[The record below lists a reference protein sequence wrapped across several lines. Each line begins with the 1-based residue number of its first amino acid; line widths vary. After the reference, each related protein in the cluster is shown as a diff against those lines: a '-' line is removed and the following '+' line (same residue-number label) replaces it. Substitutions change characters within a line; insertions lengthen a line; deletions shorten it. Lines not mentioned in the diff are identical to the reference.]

1 MNAHSTRFGLN
12 LVFGGSVAQT
22 VEEAKRAAGVGFGV
36 VLVGVAAAADLAD
49 QSQALGMWE
58 ERLPDQLIDHP
69 RPVVLGGV
77 DVVDA
82 SVDGRAQHR
91 KRFIAVSGLAAVAG
105 CQLHGA
111 VPVARRYQ

>member
-58 ERLPDQLIDHP
+58 ERLPDQLIDHS
-69 RPVVLGGV
+69 RSVVLGGV
-77 DVVDA
+77 DAVDA
-82 SVDGRAQHR
+82 TVDGPAIPQALH
-91 KRFIAVSGLAAVAG
+91 AVSGLATVAG